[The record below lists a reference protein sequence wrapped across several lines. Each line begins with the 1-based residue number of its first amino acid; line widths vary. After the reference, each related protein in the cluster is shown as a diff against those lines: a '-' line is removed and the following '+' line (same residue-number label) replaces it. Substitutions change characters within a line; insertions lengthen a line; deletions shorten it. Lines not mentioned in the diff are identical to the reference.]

1 MYPLKTMYSFFLFLC
16 IGCAHRVKLDSIPS
30 GATLYYKGKELG
42 TTPMEKTFAWWPK
55 RTIEVK
61 AVLPNYL
68 PMTMNMSDSMWI
80 FYPAQE
86 VMLFRA
92 KRLLGLSPRS
102 THEYIM
108 IRKHGPI
115 GSWTAEDAKNTK

>member
-1 MYPLKTMYSFFLFLC
+1 MYSFLFFIC

-30 GATLYYKGKELG
+30 GATLYYKGNELG
-42 TTPMEKTFAWWPK
+42 TTPMEKTFIWWPTK
-55 RTIEVK
+55 ELNITAK
-61 AVLPNYL
+61 LPNYA
-68 PMTMNMSDSMWI
+68 PMTTDVGTTMG
-80 FYPAQE
+80 
-86 VMLFRA
+86 LFRPLTDIVFFRH
-92 KRLLGLSPRS
+92 KRLWGLTNRS